1 MAVLAVVQL
10 PTPKPTDMSKA
21 FVPVGS
27 FH

>member
-10 PTPKPTDMSKA
+10 PTPKPIDMGKA